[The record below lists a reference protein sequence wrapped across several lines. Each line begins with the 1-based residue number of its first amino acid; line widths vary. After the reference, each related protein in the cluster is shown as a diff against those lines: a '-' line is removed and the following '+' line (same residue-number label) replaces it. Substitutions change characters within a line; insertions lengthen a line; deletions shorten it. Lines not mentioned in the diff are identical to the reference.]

1 MGHALP
7 SIARE
12 ELRQKL
18 ERGEQFVLVD
28 ALAPMAYAHSHLPGA
43 INLPP
48 EWVDERAP
56 RQIPDR
62 NAEIVVYCAG
72 SACESSA
79 EVGQRLH
86 ELGYRNVLHY
96 EEGKRDWVEARLP
109 VEGRAQG
116 RRRQRDRSRPA

>member
-1 MGHALP
+1 MGTALP
-7 SIARE
+7 AIGRE

-18 ERGEQFVLVD
+18 ERGDPFVLVD

-62 NAEIVVYCAG
+62 DVEVVVYCA
-72 SACESSA
+72 SPTCESSV
-79 EVGQRLH
+79 EVGERLL
-86 ELGYRNVLHY
+86 ELGYHHVRHY
-96 EEGKRDWVEARLP
+96 EGGKRDWVEARLP
-109 VEGRAQG
+109 VEGRAT
-116 RRRQRDRSRPA
+116 RRPRRERSHQA